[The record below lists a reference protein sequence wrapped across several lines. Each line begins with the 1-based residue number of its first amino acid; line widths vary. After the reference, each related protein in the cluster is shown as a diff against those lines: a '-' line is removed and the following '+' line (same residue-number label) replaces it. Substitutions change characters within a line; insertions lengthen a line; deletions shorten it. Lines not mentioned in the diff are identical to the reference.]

1 MDGRCVRMPAMSRII
16 AFTMLALFLG
26 QGVGIAEIIELD
38 PCTQACPGDSQEETC
53 PPDCQLCLCC
63 ATVRPA
69 ILAAA
74 VAMPMHPT
82 SYPVFAEPEQ
92 DQLSPAPREILHI
105 PKALP
110 S

>member
-1 MDGRCVRMPAMSRII
+1 MIRII
-16 AFTMLALFLG
+16 AFTLLALLLG
-26 QGVGIAEIIELD
+26 QAIGVAELIELD
-38 PCTQACPGDSQEETC
+38 PCAQACPADSQGEHC

-69 ILAAA
+69 ILADA
-74 VAMPMHPT
+74 VPLPLYPT
-82 SYPVFAEPEQ
+82 SFPVPAEPEM

-105 PKALP
+105 PRTLP